1 MLNRYEKLVI
11 DNGNLPLRFRSLLAD
26 TSRLC
31 RLHGN
36 ETETTKRTIW
46 DTSANVTAP
55 LIFGFVHWVLTQAQI
70 QRIQRL
76 YFMAR
81 DGQILYKVAQIIC
94 RQWELPIDCRYFYGS
109 RQAFHFPAIESMG
122 EQEFNWL
129 FDDPGFLSIRII
141 CERVNLQPLEIAD
154 VLARYGF
161 LLDSW
166 EKHLTDQQKSILKS
180 VFQEESVTAQI
191 LSMAAIYRKKAVGY
205 FKQAGMGDG
214 VDFATV
220 DIGWSG
226 KSQRSLSKLLAA
238 GKIHPDTGLMG
249 FFFGLLSSTQAFKSD
264 RLIPYF
270 LNANERSERYF
281 LCDPQILELFMA
293 GDHGSTVRYEKQ
305 DDKYIPILR
314 SDKNESGIAWGVLVQ
329 HQAITDFAMRLT
341 ENLQSQECASEDFQ
355 QATED
360 LLATFIRNP
369 SKAESEAFGSQPF
382 SRHQTESKFYDLA
395 PAYGL
400 NDGLKMLLYKDYIHA
415 FAWLPA
421 SIQRSHLLVRPLLSY
436 IKSRRDSLNYAHFAW
451 QTLEMGNVELSRW
464 LVVKALQSSL
474 TILLSKRFLWTIVL
488 LTEVSKIKLWNKGD
502 KLSE

>member
-1 MLNRYEKLVI
+1 MLNRYEKLII
-11 DNGNLPLRFRSLLAD
+11 DNENLPLRFRSLLAE

-31 RLHGN
+31 RLDGN
-36 ETETTKRTIW
+36 ETEITKKSIW
-46 DTSANVTAP
+46 NVSANVSAP
-55 LIFGFVHWVLTQAQI
+55 LIFGFVYWVLTQAQI
-70 QRIQRL
+70 QGIQRL

-94 RQWELPIDCRYFYGS
+94 SQWEFSIDCRYFYGS

-141 CERVNLQPLEIAD
+141 CERVNLQPVEIAD
-154 VLARYGF
+154 VLAGYGF

-180 VFQEESVTAQI
+180 VFQEESVIARI
-191 LSMAAIYRKKAVGY
+191 LSTAVIYREQAVGY
-205 FKQAGMGDG
+205 FKQEGMADG
-214 VDFATV
+214 VTFATV

-238 GKIHPDTGLMG
+238 GKIYPDTGLKG
-249 FFFGLLSSTQAFKSD
+249 FFFGLLSSTQAFSSD

-270 LNANERSERYF
+270 LNANDRSERFF

-305 DDKYIPILR
+305 NDKYIPILR
-314 SDKNESGIAWGVLVQ
+314 SQKNESGIAWGVLVQ
-329 HQAITDFAMRLT
+329 HRAITDFARRLT
-341 ENLQSQECASEDFQ
+341 ENSQFQECSSEYFQ
-355 QATED
+355 QVTED
-360 LLATFIRNP
+360 LLAAFIRNP

-395 PAYGL
+395 PAYGF
-400 NDGLKMLLYKDYIHA
+400 NDGFKMLLNKDYIHA

-421 SIQRSHLLVRPLLSY
+421 SIQRSHPLVRPLLSY
-436 IKSRRDSLNYAHFAW
+436 IKGRRNSLNYAHFAW
-451 QTLEMGNVELSRW
+451 QALEMGNVELSRW
-464 LVVKALQSSL
+464 LVVKAIQSDL
-474 TILLSKRFLWTIVL
+474 RILWSKRFLWTML
-488 LTEVSKIKLWNKGD
+488 SLTDVSKIKLWNKGD